1 MTSQS
6 TFLEKIILR
15 KRMGPPH
22 HQKTLNKNLR
32 DRILSLIT
40 MYPYWDS
47 HPLSDIWG
55 YLYFFRRLQQISTS
69 LGSGVRWYRTLIMEP
84 SSCFC
89 CCPLF
94 ALIGEAAAAIAIV
107 MAFTLY
113 SFWRCWRFVLLLLQ
127 LLIFAPKCFHLLSHF
142 FNLLIVAIVS
152 DWLRRHV
159 PLSYLDVAEL
169 FTYVGQLIW
178 LFAQTSEE

>member
-6 TFLEKIILR
+6 TYLEKIILR

-47 HPLSDIWG
+47 HPLSDIWS
-55 YLYFFRRLQQISTS
+55 QQISTS

-152 DWLRRHV
+152 DWLRGHV
-159 PLSYLDVAEL
+159 PLSYLDETEL
-169 FTYVGQLIW
+169 FTYVGQLI
-178 LFAQTSEE
+178 